1 MGICVVEPLAQC
13 KDPRGVEDDLTL
25 VHAIKRGHASAFEN
39 LVRKYDR
46 TLLRI
51 VQGVTHHRE
60 EAEDVVQEALFRF
73 IRDWFNFKR
82 PRKFPTWLI
91 HIVLNEAVTKLQDSA
106 RPRAIR
112 WNESATTPGCE
123 APAKP
128 VL

>member
-1 MGICVVEPLAQC
+1 MRVVCGFCVVEPLAQC

-39 LVRKYDR
+39 LVRKYDG

-51 VQGVTHHRE
+51 VQSVTHNRE

-82 PRKFPTWLI
+82 ARKFPTWLI
-91 HIVLNEAVTKLQDSA
+91 HIVLNEGPHEATRQRAAEGNQVERVCYDA
-106 RPRAIR
+106 R
-112 WNESATTPGCE
+112 
-123 APAKP
+123 
-128 VL
+128 V